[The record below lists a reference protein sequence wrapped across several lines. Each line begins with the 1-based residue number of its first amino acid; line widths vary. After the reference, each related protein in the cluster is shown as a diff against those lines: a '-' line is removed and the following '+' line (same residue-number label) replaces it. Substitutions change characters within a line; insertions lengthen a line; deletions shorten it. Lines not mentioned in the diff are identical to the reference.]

1 MLALLEN
8 TVASTADLQT
18 VVISGNVVELQFANA
33 SLDDVSRVVASL
45 ESDPLV
51 AGVSVST
58 AKTDKHDDVVSTVT
72 ILLMGAYGALLVR
85 MPRAELRRVPKVR
98 RPGWLRAMR
107 RVPAMRRMPAERTE
121 PSMNRVFTTRE
132 KILLVILAIL
142 LIGCFYYLVV
152 LKPSLDT
159 LASSESQLSAVQDE
173 IALQQV
179 VATKKAELRA
189 ADQGSRS
196 KRGRPED
203 AAQLRQHEKR
213 AGQSFD
219 AILAEASSYN
229 IDFSNAEFAGTLVRR
244 NVSISFTTDTYAAA
258 QTVLE
263 QLIDCKYSCLVTDI
277 TIKGDGLGQASSANK
292 VTASANV
299 TFFEALG

>member
-1 MLALLEN
+1 
-8 TVASTADLQT
+8 
-18 VVISGNVVELQFANA
+18 
-33 SLDDVSRVVASL
+33 
-45 ESDPLV
+45 
-51 AGVSVST
+51 
-58 AKTDKHDDVVSTVT
+58 
-72 ILLMGAYGALLVR
+72 
-85 MPRAELRRVPKVR
+85 
-98 RPGWLRAMR
+98 
-107 RVPAMRRMPAERTE
+107 
-121 PSMNRVFTTRE
+121 MNRVFTTRE

-179 VATKKAELRA
+179 VATKKAELEQQIKEA
-189 ADQGSRS
+189 EANGVDQKTLPDFDNTKS
-196 KRGRPED
+196 EL
-203 AAQLRQHEKR
+203 AEL
-213 AGQSFD
+213 D
-219 AILAEASSYN
+219 AILAEANSYN

-263 QLIDCKYSCLVTDI
+263 KLIDCKYSCLVTDI